1 MKILQFP
8 LAKITLGFIIGIL
21 LAYNWDFIPFQTFL
35 LLGLGVICLITSHFI
50 IPKKKVAK
58 SLFGIFCFIV
68 SLLIGI
74 TTFIVHK
81 ETHNPN
87 HYTHQITDVEKEHEL
102 TIVLIEKLKSSKK
115 NNRYTASVKQLDKH
129 KSYGKIIVN
138 IRKDS
143 LPQEYYIGSHLK
155 IIGAVYKNRET
166 INPNQFD
173 YGRYLE
179 NQEIYAQLYTN
190 SNQVKV
196 GKRDY
201 TVWSAISNFRT
212 TIIRNLEKSNF
223 KSEEL
228 HIVIALILGQQQDIS
243 PEIVKDYQYA
253 GAVHILSVSGLH
265 VAFILMFITF
275 LLKPIPNSKKGS
287 LLKVGII
294 VLFLWFFGILAGLS
308 PSVVRSVTMF
318 SFVAIGTHLRR
329 TANIY
334 HTLLVSMLLILLIQ
348 PSFLFDVG
356 FQLSYLALFFIL
368 WLQPILASI
377 WLPKNKI
384 LTYFW
389 DIITVSFA
397 AQIGAMPLSIY
408 YFHQFPGL
416 FFITNLIIIPM
427 LTLILGL
434 GVLVVVIASFSTVPI
449 YFAKPLEWSI
459 YGLNYIIHWVASF
472 ESFIIKNIAFNREML
487 LCSYLV
493 ILFAILWI
501 KKPNFKR
508 LALAMISIL
517 LLQGVY
523 IKTKYTTTTQNE
535 CIVFNMKKNT
545 VISERQGSQVTLYSN
560 DSILENCD
568 NNVTIQSYLVG
579 NFCKIQSKKKLKNLM
594 LIDNKK
600 VFILDS
606 TAVYTSKIKPD
617 ILIITQSAKIN
628 LERLLKV
635 WKPKQIIVEGSN
647 FKTYIKLWEATC
659 DKQKI
664 PFHNTN
670 EKGFYKF

>member
-1 MKILQFP
+1 M
-8 LAKITLGFIIGIL
+8 
-21 LAYNWDFIPFQTFL
+21 
-35 LLGLGVICLITSHFI
+35 
-50 IPKKKVAK
+50 
-58 SLFGIFCFIV
+58 
-68 SLLIGI
+68 IGI
-74 TTFIVHK
+74 TTSVINK
-81 ETHNPN
+81 ETYNPN
-87 HYTHQITDVEKEHEL
+87 HYTHQISDFEKEHEL
-102 TIVLIEKLKSSKK
+102 TVVLIEKLKSSKK
-115 NNRYTASVKQLDKH
+115 NNRFTASVKQLDHH

-138 IRKDS
+138 IPKDGLS
-143 LPQEYYIGSHLK
+143 QEYYIGSHLK
-155 IIGAVYKNRET
+155 IIGSVYKNRGT

-179 NQEIYAQLYTN
+179 NQEIYAQLYAN
-190 SNQVKV
+190 PNQVKV

-201 TVWSAISNFRT
+201 TVWSTISNFRT
-212 TIIRNLEKSNF
+212 TIIRNLEKSHF

-287 LLKVGII
+287 LLKVTII

-318 SFVAIGTHLRR
+318 SFVAIGTHIRR
-329 TANIY
+329 TVNIY
-334 HTLLVSMLLILLIQ
+334 HTLLVSMLLILLVQ

-384 LTYFW
+384 ISYFW

-416 FFITNLIIIPM
+416 FFITNLIIIPL
-427 LTLILGL
+427 LTIILGL
-434 GVLVVVIASFSTVPI
+434 GVLVVLIASFSTVPL
-449 YFAKPLEWSI
+449 YLAKPLEWSI

-472 ESFIIKNIAFNREML
+472 ESFIIKNISFNREML
-487 LCSYLV
+487 LSSYLV
-493 ILFAILWI
+493 ILFIILWM

-508 LALAMISIL
+508 LILAMVSIV
-517 LLQGVY
+517 LLQGVF
-523 IKTKYTTTTQNE
+523 IKTKYTTTTQSE

-545 VISERQGSQVTLYSN
+545 IISERKGKQVILYSN
-560 DSILENCD
+560 DSILKNCD

-579 NFCKIQSKKKLKNLM
+579 NFCKIQSKKALNNLM
-594 LIDNKK
+594 LINNKK

-606 TAVYTSKIKPD
+606 TTVYASKIKPD
-617 ILIITQSAKIN
+617 ILIITKSPKIN

-635 WKPKQIIVEGSN
+635 WKPKQIVVDGSN
-647 FKTYIKLWEATC
+647 FKSYMRLWEATC
-659 DKQKI
+659 IKEKI

>member
-8 LAKITLGFIIGIL
+8 LTKITLGFILGIL
-21 LAYNWDFIPFQTFL
+21 LAYNWNFIPFYIFV
-35 LLGLGVICLITSHFI
+35 LLGLGIVGLTISHFI
-50 IPKKKVAK
+50 ILKKNSAK
-58 SLFGIFCFIV
+58 SLFGIFSFIV
-68 SLLIGI
+68 SVLIGI
-74 TTFIVHK
+74 STSIIHK
-81 ETHNPN
+81 ETYNPN
-87 HYTHQITDVEKEHEL
+87 HYIHQINDFENKHKL
-102 TIVLIEKLKSSKK
+102 TIVLIEKLKNSKK
-115 NNRYTASVKQLDKH
+115 NNRFSASVIQLDHH

-138 IRKDS
+138 IPKDS
-143 LPQEYYIGSHLK
+143 HSQEYYIGSHLK
-155 IIGAVYKNRET
+155 IIGTVYKNRQT

-173 YGRYLE
+173 YARYLE

-190 SNQVKV
+190 SNQIKIS
-196 GKRDY
+196 KREY
-201 TVWSAISNFRT
+201 TVWSTISNFRT
-212 TIIRNLEKSNF
+212 TIIHNLEKSNF
-223 KSEEL
+223 KSDEL
-228 HIVIALILGQQQDIS
+228 NIIIALILGQQQDIS
-243 PEIVKDYQYA
+243 PDIVKDYQYA

-287 LLKVGII
+287 LLKVLII

-329 TANIY
+329 TVNIY
-334 HTLLVSMLLILLIQ
+334 HTLLVSMFLILLIQ

-384 LTYFW
+384 INYFW

-416 FFITNLIIIPM
+416 FFVTNLIIIPM
-427 LTLILGL
+427 LTIILGI
-434 GVLVVVIASFSTVPI
+434 GVLVVLIAAFTSVPI
-449 YFAKPLEWSI
+449 FLAKPLEWSI

-472 ESFIIKNIAFNREML
+472 ESFIIKNISFNREML

-493 ILFAILWI
+493 ILFVILWI
-501 KKPNFKR
+501 KNPNFKR
-508 LALAMISIL
+508 LALAMISIV
-517 LLQGVY
+517 LLQGVF
-523 IKTKYTTTTQNE
+523 IKTKYSTTTQSE
-535 CIVFNMKKNT
+535 CIIYNIKKNT
-545 VISERQGSQVTLYSN
+545 IISERKGNQVTLYSN
-560 DSILENCD
+560 DSILKNCD
-568 NNVTIQSYLVG
+568 KNITIQSYLIG
-579 NFCKIQSKKKLKNLM
+579 NFCKLESKKILNNFM
-594 LIDNKK
+594 LINDKK

-606 TAVYTSKIKPD
+606 SSVYTSKINPD

-635 WKPKQIIVEGSN
+635 WKPKQIVVDGSN
-647 FKTYIKLWEATC
+647 FKSYIKLWKATC
-659 DKQKI
+659 SKEKI

>member
-8 LAKITLGFIIGIL
+8 LAKITIGFILGIL
-21 LAYNWDFIPFQTFL
+21 LAYNWDFIPFYTFM
-35 LLGLGVICLITSHFI
+35 LLGIGIVGLFISHLII
-50 IPKKKVAK
+50 LKKNTTKP
-58 SLFGIFCFIV
+58 LFGIFSFII
-68 SLLIGI
+68 SILIGI
-74 TTFIVHK
+74 TTSLIHK
-81 ETHNPN
+81 ETFNPN

-102 TIVLIEKLKSSKK
+102 TLVLIEKLKSTKK
-115 NNRYTASVKQLDKH
+115 NHRYSASVKQLDKH
-129 KSYGKIIVN
+129 KSYGKIILN

-143 LPQEYYIGSHLK
+143 LLKEYYIGSHLK
-155 IIGAVYKNRET
+155 VIGTVYKNRGT

-179 NQEIYAQLYTN
+179 NQEIYAQLYTKPE
-190 SNQVKV
+190 QVNF

-201 TVWSAISNFRT
+201 TLWSTISNFRT

-228 HIVIALILGQQQDIS
+228 HILIALILGQQQDIS

-287 LLKVGII
+287 FLKVVII
-294 VLFLWFFGILAGLS
+294 VLFLWFFSILAGLS
-308 PSVVRSVTMF
+308 PSVVRSVAMF
-318 SFVAIGTHLRR
+318 SFIAIGTHLRR
-329 TANIY
+329 TVNIY
-334 HTLLVSMLLILLIQ
+334 HTLLVSMLLILVVQ

-368 WLQPILASI
+368 WLQPILAAI

-384 LTYFW
+384 ISYFW

-416 FFITNLIIIPM
+416 FFITNLLIIPM

-434 GVLVVVIASFSTVPI
+434 GVLAVLIASFSTVPM
-449 YFAKPLEWSI
+449 YLAKPLEWSI

-487 LCSYLV
+487 LSSFLV
-493 ILFAILWI
+493 ILLTILWI
-501 KKPNFKR
+501 KKPYFKR
-508 LALAMISIL
+508 FALAMLSIV
-517 LLQGVY
+517 LLQGVF
-523 IKTKYTTTTQNE
+523 IMTKYTTTTQNE
-535 CIVFNMKKNT
+535 CIIFNTKKNT
-545 VISERQGSQVTLYSN
+545 IISERKGDQVTLYSN

-579 NFCKIQSKKKLKNLM
+579 NFCKIQSKKLLNNVM
-594 LIDNKK
+594 LINNKK

-606 TAVYTSKIKPD
+606 TTVYDSNIKPD
-617 ILIITQSAKIN
+617 ILIITQSSKIN

-635 WKPKQIIVEGSN
+635 WKPKQIVVDGSN
-647 FKTYIKLWEATC
+647 FKSYMELWEATC
-659 DKQKI
+659 SKEKI

>member
-8 LAKITLGFIIGIL
+8 LAKITLGFILGIL
-21 LAYNWDFIPFQTFL
+21 VAHNWDFIPVFIFL
-35 LLGLGVICLITSHFI
+35 LLGLGIICLITSHFI
-50 IPKKKVAK
+50 ILKKNDRK
-58 SLFGIFCFIV
+58 SLFGIFSFVV
-68 SLLIGI
+68 SILIGI
-74 TTFIVHK
+74 TTSIIHK
-81 ETHNPN
+81 ETFNKN
-87 HYTHQITDVEKEHEL
+87 HYTHQITNFEKEHKL
-102 TIVLIEKLKSSKK
+102 TIVLIEKLKNSQK
-115 NNRYTASVKQLDKH
+115 NNRYSASVKQLDNH
-129 KSYGKIIVN
+129 KSCGKIILN

-143 LPQEYYIGSHLK
+143 IPKKYYIGSHLNVV
-155 IIGAVYKNRET
+155 GVVYKNREI

-190 SNQVKV
+190 SNQIKV
-196 GKRDY
+196 GKKDY
-201 TVWSAISNFRT
+201 TLWSILSNFRT
-212 TIIRNLEKSNF
+212 TIIQNMEKSNF

-228 HIVIALILGQQQDIS
+228 NIIIALILGQQQDIS

-287 LLKVGII
+287 LLKVMII

-318 SFVAIGTHLRR
+318 SFVSIGTHLRR
-329 TANIY
+329 TVNIY
-334 HTLLVSMLLILLIQ
+334 HTLLVSMLLILLVQ

-384 LTYFW
+384 ISYFW

-416 FFITNLIIIPM
+416 FFITNIIIIPM
-427 LTLILGL
+427 LTIILGL
-434 GVLVVVIASFSTVPI
+434 GVLVVIIASFTTVSI
-449 YFAKPLEWSI
+449 YIAKPLEWLI
-459 YGLNYIIHWVASF
+459 YILNTIIHWIASF
-472 ESFIIKNIAFNREML
+472 ESFIIKNISFNREML
-487 LCSYLV
+487 FCSYLV
-493 ILFAILWI
+493 ILFVILWI

-508 LALAMISIL
+508 LTLAMISIM
-517 LLQGVY
+517 LLQGVF

-535 CIVFNMKKNT
+535 CIVFNMKRNT
-545 VISERQGSQVTLYSN
+545 MITERKGSKVTLYSN

-579 NFCKIQSKKKLKNLM
+579 NFCKIQSKKALTNLM
-594 LIDNKK
+594 SINNKK

-606 TAVYTSKIKPD
+606 TAVFDSKIKPD
-617 ILIITQSAKIN
+617 ILIITQSPKIN
-628 LERLLKV
+628 FARLLET
-635 WKPKQIIVEGSN
+635 WQPKQVVVDGSN
-647 FKTYIKLWEATC
+647 FKSYIKLWEATSR
-659 DKQKI
+659 KEKI

>member
-8 LAKITLGFIIGIL
+8 LAKITLGFILGIL
-21 LAYNWDFIPFQTFL
+21 LAYNWDFIPSYIFL
-35 LLGLGVICLITSHFI
+35 LLGLGITCLVISHFI
-50 IPKKKVAK
+50 IAKWKVAK
-58 SLFGIFCFIV
+58 SFFGIFSFIV
-68 SLLIGI
+68 SVLIGI
-74 TTFIVHK
+74 STSVINK
-81 ETHNPN
+81 ETYNPN
-87 HYTHQITDVEKEHEL
+87 HYTHQIPDFEKEHEL

-115 NNRYTASVKQLDKH
+115 NIRYKAAVKQLDKH

-138 IRKDS
+138 IPKDS
-143 LPQEYYIGSHLK
+143 LSQEYYIGSNLK
-155 IIGAVYKNRET
+155 IIGTIYKNRGT

-190 SNQVKV
+190 SNQIKV
-196 GKRDY
+196 GERDY
-201 TVWSAISNFRT
+201 TIWSTISNFRT
-212 TIIRNLEKSNF
+212 TIIQNLEKSNF
-223 KSEEL
+223 KREEL
-228 HIVIALILGQQQDIS
+228 HIIIALILGQQQDIS

-287 LLKVGII
+287 FLKVVII
-294 VLFLWFFGILAGLS
+294 VLFLWFFGVLAGLS

-329 TANIY
+329 TVNIY
-334 HTLLVSMLLILLIQ
+334 HTLLVSMLLILLVQ

-368 WLQPILASI
+368 WLQPILSSI

-384 LTYFW
+384 ASYFW

-427 LTLILGL
+427 LTIILGI
-434 GVLVVVIASFSTVPI
+434 GVFVVVIASFSTVPI
-449 YFAKPLEWSI
+449 YLAKPLEWSI

-472 ESFIIKNIAFNREML
+472 ESFIIKNISFNREML
-487 LCSYLV
+487 FCSYLV
-493 ILFAILWI
+493 ILFAILCI
-501 KKPNFKR
+501 QKPNFR
-508 LALAMISIL
+508 RMILTMISIL
-517 LLQGVY
+517 LLQGIY

-545 VISERQGSQVTLYSN
+545 LISERKGDQVTLYSN
-560 DSILENCD
+560 DSILENSD
-568 NNVTIQSYLVG
+568 NNVTIQSYLTG
-579 NFCKIQSKKKLKNLM
+579 NFCKIQSKKILNNVM
-594 LIDNKK
+594 LINNKK

-606 TAVYTSKIKPD
+606 TTMYASNIKPD

-635 WKPKQIIVEGSN
+635 WKPKQIVVDGSN
-647 FKTYIKLWEATC
+647 FKSYMKLWEATC
-659 DKQKI
+659 IKEKI

>member
-8 LAKITLGFIIGIL
+8 LAKITIGFILGIL
-21 LAYNWDFIPFQTFL
+21 LAYYWDFIPYLIFL
-35 LLGLGVICLITSHFI
+35 LLGLGIVCLVISHSTI
-50 IPKKKVAK
+50 SKWKVAK
-58 SLFGIFCFIV
+58 SLFGIFSFFI
-68 SLLIGI
+68 SILIGI
-74 TTFIVHK
+74 TTSVIHK
-81 ETHNPN
+81 ETYNPK
-87 HYTHQITDVEKEHEL
+87 HYTHQINDVEKEHEL
-102 TIVLIEKLKSSKK
+102 SIILIEKLKSSQK
-115 NNRYTASVKQLDKH
+115 NIRYKATVKQLGSK
-129 KSYGKIIVN
+129 KSYGKIIIN
-138 IRKDS
+138 IRKDCH
-143 LPQEYYIGSHLK
+143 PQEYYIGSHLK
-155 IIGAVYKNRET
+155 IIGTVYKNRET

-190 SNQVKV
+190 SNQIKV
-196 GKRDY
+196 GERDY
-201 TVWSAISNFRT
+201 TIWSSISNFRT

-228 HIVIALILGQQQDIS
+228 NIVIALILGQQQDIS

-287 LLKVGII
+287 LLKVIII

-329 TANIY
+329 TVNIY
-334 HTLLVSMLLILLIQ
+334 HTLLVSMLLILLVQ

-368 WLQPILASI
+368 WLQPILAGI

-384 LTYFW
+384 ASYFW

-416 FFITNLIIIPM
+416 FFITNLIVIPM
-427 LTLILGL
+427 LTIILGL
-434 GVLVVVIASFSTVPI
+434 GVLVVLIASFSTVPI
-449 YFAKPLEWSI
+449 YLAKPLEWAI

-472 ESFIIKNIAFNREML
+472 ESFIIKNISFNREML
-487 LCSYLV
+487 FCSYLV

-501 KKPNFKR
+501 QKPYFKR
-508 LALAMISIL
+508 LILAMISTL
-517 LLQGVY
+517 LLQGVF
-523 IKTKYTTTTQNE
+523 IKTKYITTTQNE

-545 VISERQGSQVTLYSN
+545 LISERKGNQVTLYSN
-560 DSILENCD
+560 DSILEKCD

-579 NFCKIQSKKKLKNLM
+579 NFCKIQYKKVLNNVM
-594 LIDNKK
+594 LINTKK

-606 TAVYTSKIKPD
+606 TTVYDSNIKPD
-617 ILIITQSAKIN
+617 ILIITQSSKIN

-635 WKPKQIIVEGSN
+635 WKPKQIVVDGSN
-647 FKTYIKLWEATC
+647 FKSYVKFWEATC
-659 DKQKI
+659 IKEKI

>member
-8 LAKITLGFIIGIL
+8 LAKITLGFILGIL

-50 IPKKKVAK
+50 IPKKNVAK
-58 SLFGIFCFIV
+58 SLFGIFSFIV

-74 TTFIVHK
+74 TTSIIHK
-81 ETHNPN
+81 ETYNQN
-87 HYTHQITDVEKEHEL
+87 HYTHQIINSEKEHEL
-102 TIVLIEKLKSSKK
+102 TVVLIEKLKSTQK
-115 NNRYTASVKQLDKH
+115 NNRYTATVKQLDKH
-129 KSYGKIIVN
+129 KSYGKIILN

-155 IIGAVYKNRET
+155 IIGTVYKNRGI

-190 SNQVKV
+190 SNQIKV
-196 GKRDY
+196 GKREY
-201 TVWSAISNFRT
+201 TLWSTISNFRT

-243 PEIVKDYQYA
+243 PETVKDYQYA

-287 LLKVGII
+287 LLKVSII

-318 SFVAIGTHLRR
+318 SFVAVGTHLRR
-329 TANIY
+329 TVNIY
-334 HTLLVSMLLILLIQ
+334 HTLLVSMLLILLVQ

-384 LTYFW
+384 VSYFW
-389 DIITVSFA
+389 DILTVSFA

-416 FFITNLIIIPM
+416 FFITNLLIIPM
-427 LTLILGL
+427 LTIILGF
-434 GVLVVVIASFSTVPI
+434 GVLVVLIATFTTVPM
-449 YFAKPLEWSI
+449 FLAKPLEWSI
-459 YGLNYIIHWVASF
+459 YALNYTIHWVASF
-472 ESFIIKNIAFNREML
+472 ESFIIKNISFNREML

-493 ILFAILWI
+493 ILFVILWI

-508 LALAMISIL
+508 LAIAMISIL
-517 LLQGVY
+517 LLQGIF
-523 IKTKYTTTTQNE
+523 IKTKYTTTTQSE
-535 CIVFNMKKNT
+535 CIVFNLKKNT
-545 VISERQGSQVTLYSN
+545 VISERKGNQVTLYSN
-560 DSILENCD
+560 DSILRNCET
-568 NNVTIQSYLVG
+568 NVTIQSYLIG
-579 NFCKIQSKKKLKNLM
+579 NFCKIQSKKLLENVM
-594 LIDNKK
+594 LINSKK
-600 VFILDS
+600 VFIMDS
-606 TAVYTSKIKPD
+606 AAVYSSKIKPD
-617 ILIITQSAKIN
+617 ILILTHSPKIN

-635 WKPKQIIVEGSN
+635 WKPKQIVVEGSN
-647 FKTYIKLWEATC
+647 FKSYIKLWEATC
-659 DKQKI
+659 DKEKI

>member
-8 LAKITLGFIIGIL
+8 LAKITLGFILGIL
-21 LAYNWDFIPFQTFL
+21 IAYNWDFIPSIIFL
-35 LLGLGVICLITSHFI
+35 LLGLGIIFLMTSHYI
-50 IPKKKVAK
+50 IPKKNVAK
-58 SLFGIFCFIV
+58 SIFGIFSFVV
-68 SLLIGI
+68 SILIGI
-74 TTFIVHK
+74 TTSIIHK
-81 ETHNPN
+81 ETFNKN
-87 HYTHQITDVEKEHEL
+87 HYTHQITNFEKEHKL
-102 TIVLIEKLKSSKK
+102 SIILIEKLKNSAK
-115 NNRYTASVKQLDKH
+115 NYRYSASVKQLDNH
-129 KSYGKIIVN
+129 KSYGKIILN

-143 LPQEYYIGSHLK
+143 LPQKYYIGSHLK
-155 IIGAVYKNRET
+155 VIGTVYKNREIT
-166 INPNQFD
+166 NPNQFD

-190 SNQVKV
+190 SNQIKV
-196 GKRDY
+196 GKREY
-201 TVWSAISNFRT
+201 TLWSILSNFRT
-212 TIIRNLEKSNF
+212 TIIRNMEKSNF

-228 HIVIALILGQQQDIS
+228 NIVIALILGQQQDIS

-287 LLKVGII
+287 LLKAVII

-329 TANIY
+329 TVNIY
-334 HTLLVSMLLILLIQ
+334 HTLLVSMFLILLVQ

-384 LTYFW
+384 VNYFW

-427 LTLILGL
+427 LTIILGL
-434 GVLVVVIASFSTVPI
+434 GVLVVIIAAFTTVSI
-449 YFAKPLEWSI
+449 YIAKPLEWLI
-459 YGLNYIIHWVASF
+459 YILNAIIHWVASF
-472 ESFIIKNIAFNREML
+472 ESFIIKNISFNREML

-508 LALAMISIL
+508 LVFAMISIL
-517 LLQGVY
+517 FLQGVF
-523 IKTKYTTTTQNE
+523 IKTKYTTTTQSE

-545 VISERQGSQVTLYSN
+545 IISERKGNQVTLYSN
-560 DSILENCD
+560 DSILENCE
-568 NNVTIQSYLVG
+568 NNMTIQSYLVG
-579 NFCKIQSKKKLKNLM
+579 SFCKIESKKPLTNLM
-594 LIDNKK
+594 SINNKK

-606 TAVYTSKIKPD
+606 TSVYDSKIKPD
-617 ILIITQSAKIN
+617 VLIITQSPKTN
-628 LERLLKV
+628 LARLLKA
-635 WKPKQIIVEGSN
+635 WKPKQIVVDGSN
-647 FKTYIKLWEATC
+647 FKSYIQLWEATC
-659 DKQKI
+659 RKEKI